1 MTLDELVAR
10 QSVVDG
16 LYRYC
21 RSLDRMDR
29 DLYWRVFE
37 PEAHLDYGEH
47 FAGTAA
53 EFLEWVWKAHGAM
66 QVHSH
71 QITNVLTQVDS
82 DGTGAASEAYV
93 TVCLRTKPDEDGK
106 ISDIVD
112 RGRYLDRWV
121 RHPDGAWR
129 ISDRLYV
136 TDIAQ
141 VADASSAPPVVAV
154 RDLRDPSYQLFS
166 RTPL

>member
-10 QSVVDG
+10 QSIGDG

-29 DLYWRVFE
+29 DLYWTVFE
-37 PEAHLDYGEH
+37 PEAHLDYGDY

-53 EFLEWVWKAHGAM
+53 EFLEWVWRAHEAM
-66 QVHSH
+66 QGHSH
-71 QITNVLTQVDS
+71 QITNILTQIDP
-82 DGTGAASEAYV
+82 GGGGAASEAYV

-106 ISDIVD
+106 TSDIVD
-112 RGRYLDRWV
+112 RGRYLDHWT
-121 RHPDGAWR
+121 RHLDGTWR
-129 ISDRLYV
+129 ISSRRYV
-136 TDIAQ
+136 SDISQ

-154 RDLRDPSYQLFS
+154 RDLGDPSYQLFGQA
-166 RTPL
+166 PP